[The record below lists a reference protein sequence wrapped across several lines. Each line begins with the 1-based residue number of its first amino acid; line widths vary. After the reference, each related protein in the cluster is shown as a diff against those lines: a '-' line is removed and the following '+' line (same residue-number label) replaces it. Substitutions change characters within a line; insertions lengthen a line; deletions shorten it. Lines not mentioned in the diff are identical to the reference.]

1 MLEFLQC
8 LNLTLGKQYTQIFYS
23 DLDAVDIKS
32 MDNSSWVCKIAFSV
46 GVLVRNFWNLTGCCY
61 RYASNL

>member
-32 MDNSSWVCKIAFSV
+32 MDKSSWVCKFAFSV
-46 GVLVRNFWNLTGCCY
+46 RSTSQEIIEFNWLL
-61 RYASNL
+61 L